1 MVSTLQSWCGEYY
14 DYRKHIFTENFES
27 SWTTG
32 GVLLTQAAYNHA
44 NGPKGGVGAF
54 RLDNDYDNARDYNF
68 VRHAIQINLQAYQ
81 EYMDNQSNK
90 NTEQQ

>member
-1 MVSTLQSWCGEYY
+1 MIDGEIWNSNKESAPYFDYFITQAYGDSNLDRRVSTLQSWCGEYY

-44 NGPKGGVGAF
+44 NGPKGASV
-54 RLDNDYDNARDYNF
+54 LSD
-68 VRHAIQINLQAYQ
+68 
-81 EYMDNQSNK
+81 
-90 NTEQQ
+90 

>member
-1 MVSTLQSWCGEYY
+1 MATPILIAGFVLCKTGE
-14 DYRKHIFTENFES
+14 ES
-27 SWTTG
+27 ITTI
-32 GVLLTQAAYNHA
+32 GVLLKQAAYNHA

-81 EYMDNQSNK
+81 EYMDNQSNE

>member
-1 MVSTLQSWCGEYY
+1 MATPILTEEYY

-32 GVLLTQAAYNHA
+32 GVLLTQAAYNHV

-81 EYMDNQSNK
+81 EYMDNQSNE